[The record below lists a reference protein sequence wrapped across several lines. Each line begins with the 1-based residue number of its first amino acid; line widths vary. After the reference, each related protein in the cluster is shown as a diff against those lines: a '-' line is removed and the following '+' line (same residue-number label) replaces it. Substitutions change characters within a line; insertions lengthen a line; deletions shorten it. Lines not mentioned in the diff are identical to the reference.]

1 MPILIHPHGD
11 PIIDSDPDPRTDPFT
26 DRTQAGRR
34 LAMRLRSLNL
44 PRPRVVVALPRGG
57 VPVAV
62 EVARAL
68 RAPLEVLGVRK
79 IGAPGQP
86 EWAVAAV
93 ASRVSPEGV
102 DPQPRD
108 PASVPGD
115 LTGVVLNE
123 SAVQAQ
129 RIPTGYIEQEAAR
142 QRRELQR
149 RERLYGSGVTT
160 LGTGTTV
167 IVVDDG
173 LATGT
178 TARAA
183 LAELRRRGASR
194 LVLAVPVGPP
204 STIQALGSLCD
215 EVVCLLQ
222 PMPFSSVGEHYRHF
236 PQVEDEEVTA
246 LLAQAR
252 SEGPVSPV
260 SPPAPATP
268 ESISASISRSP

>member
-11 PIIDSDPDPRTDPFT
+11 PIIDSNPDPRTDPFT
-26 DRTQAGRR
+26 DRTQAGRS
-34 LAMRLRSLNL
+34 LATRLRSLDL
-44 PRPRVVVALPRGG
+44 PRPRVVVALARGG

-68 RAPLEVLGVRK
+68 RAPLEVLVVRK
-79 IGAPGQP
+79 IGSPGQP

-93 ASRVSPEGV
+93 ASCAEGGPAR
-102 DPQPRD
+102 PQA
-108 PASVPGD
+108 ASSGAAG
-115 LTGVVLNE
+115 GVVSGLALNE
-123 SAVQAQ
+123 EAV
-129 RIPTGYIEQEAAR
+129 RECRVPSGYIERQAALER
-142 QRRELQR
+142 AELQR
-149 RERLYGSGVTT
+149 RERLYGACPLS
-160 LGTGTTV
+160 LDPGTTV

-173 LATGT
+173 VATGT

-204 STIQALGSLCD
+204 STVQALRGQC
-215 EVVCLLQ
+215 EAVVCLVQ
-222 PMPFSSVGEHYRHF
+222 PTPFGSVGAHYRRF
-236 PQVEDEEVTA
+236 AQLDDEEVQA

-252 SEGPVSPV
+252 SEGPAAPA

-268 ESISASISRSP
+268 ESISASISPSP